1 MKIKTWIKYEESYIP
16 PRCRK
21 PHYNECEE
29 YVNIN
34 LSETTMSALQLAF
47 EDNSY
52 DGVGKIFFYKGKL
65 WTKSSIRD
73 IWFGGE
79 SMEAAISVSD
89 LIVSTME
96 EIPVGRLF

>member
-34 LSETTMSALQLAF
+34 LSETPLVIQ
-47 EDNSY
+47 
-52 DGVGKIFFYKGKL
+52 K
-65 WTKSSIRD
+65 
-73 IWFGGE
+73 
-79 SMEAAISVSD
+79 
-89 LIVSTME
+89 
-96 EIPVGRLF
+96 